1 LLWRPQQQWPKA
13 PEVLAEPVELGPVP
27 VPAAPELAVRVLA
40 ALEQLELALAG
51 MARQVAAVA
60 ILRWISECRDRRG
73 QELRSSQKA
82 ASK

>member
-1 LLWRPQQQWPKA
+1 VEAA

-27 VPAAPELAVRVLA
+27 AALELAVRVLA

-51 MARQVAAVA
+51 MAALPAPRQEAAAV

-73 QELRSSQKA
+73 QELHSSQKTG
-82 ASK
+82 SS